1 MINISGNFGYKQL
14 NANTAKLGGVTYD
27 VSWLLSMYSAKE
39 IETGFQAF
47 IDTNPKFNNI
57 IKNILYRRLKVATGE
72 LLNSLKWIARVKI
85 DKKKG
90 GSFLSVYVYLSNIK
104 KLQALLGSDELKSI
118 GLNNIPALSELE
130 KYVIAKRE
138 IFNQRIQDMKK
149 QDDIRNLMLQSR
161 QSQLVYN
168 NNNSSKKNKQIHK
181 TSNDYVIDIASG
193 IRNAMIKRLE
203 SGKSANKGSEYT
215 LLGYH
220 KLEKDNHSTVW
231 TPVYRRETDPKY
243 DMMSKTKLSELG
255 LKYKPLFP
263 IYSVNGD
270 WGELNIAIKDAFIY
284 YINNI
289 LITSTN
295 EHDIFKKKL
304 SGLGAKELADVLIN
318 HYPQMIE
325 DRNHAISFSKTFQ
338 QLLDLGNIIAERF
351 AGSGR
356 KNINRTIWGEHQKR
370 QIDAM
375 EKMASANLKYI
386 EQSAKYKLGIL
397 DANANYVLRNID
409 RMSQNIYQKRAAIR
423 RKRRLRRI

>member
-1 MINISGNFGYKQL
+1 MTSTDGNFGYRRI
-14 NANTAKLGGVTYD
+14 NAKTARLGGVTYD
-27 VSWLLSMYSAKE
+27 VSWLLSMYNAKQ
-39 IETGFQAF
+39 IEAGFQSF

-72 LLNSLKWIARVKI
+72 LLNSLKWVAKVKI
-85 DKKKG
+85 NNKKD

-104 KLQALLGSDELKSI
+104 KLQALLGSDELKSL
-118 GLNNIPALSELE
+118 GLNNIPSLSELE
-130 KYVIAKRE
+130 KYVISKRE

-161 QSQLVYN
+161 QSQLVDN
-168 NNNSSKKNKQIHK
+168 NGFSGKNKQINK
-181 TSNDYVIDIASG
+181 TSNDYVSDIASD
-193 IRNAMIKRLE
+193 IRNAMIRRLE

-215 LLGYH
+215 LLGYR
-220 KLEKDNHSTVW
+220 KFERDNSTTW
-231 TPVYRRETDPKY
+231 SPAYHRETDPKY

-255 LKYKPLFP
+255 LKHKPSFP
-263 IYSVNGD
+263 IYSINGD

-295 EHDIFKKKL
+295 EHNIFKKKL
-304 SGLGAKELADVLIN
+304 SGLGAEELADVLIN

-325 DRNHAISFSKTFQ
+325 DRNHAISFSQTFQ
-338 QLLDLGNIIAERF
+338 QLLDLGNIIEERF
-351 AGSGR
+351 SGSGR
-356 KNINRTIWGEHQKR
+356 KNINKTVWGSHQKR

-375 EKMASANLKYI
+375 KKMASANLKYI
-386 EQSAKYKLGIL
+386 EQSARYKLGIL

-409 RMSQNIYQKRAAIR
+409 RMAKDIYKKRAAVR
-423 RKRRLRRI
+423 RKRRLRRR